1 LEESPRKGQIQ
12 QRQAQQESRFAD
24 QKDIAEQ
31 ELIGILEN
39 IKHPMKDLMH
49 AKEEMQLQL
58 GNLDM
63 SNSKRSLEQAQT
75 PGSNSDFQHKY
86 DGSELRTL
94 RTPVNE
100 SDKQFHSRA
109 QGYPSPQMGSEER
122 RNHDFRLSGKAG
134 DNSNNHNFVM
144 NNNYTFIRSSHPS
157 NDIYFFNRE
166 RLAKQ
171 AKQVQK
177 SLEDYQRTPAG
188 NRKKP

>member
-12 QRQAQQESRFAD
+12 QRQAQQESRFTD
-24 QKDIAEQ
+24 HIDIAEQ

-39 IKHPMKDLMH
+39 IKHLMKDLMH
-49 AKEEMQLQL
+49 VKEEMQLQL

-75 PGSNSDFQHKY
+75 PWSKCEFQHKY
-86 DGSELRTL
+86 DESELKTL

-100 SDKQFHSRA
+100 SDKRFHSGAREN
-109 QGYPSPQMGSEER
+109 PSPQMGSEER
-122 RNHDFRLSGKAG
+122 RNHDFRMSGKAG
-134 DNSNNHNFVM
+134 DNSNNYNFVM

-157 NDIYFFNRE
+157 NDIYFFNKE
-166 RLAKQ
+166 KLAKQ
-171 AKQVQK
+171 AQQVQK
-177 SLEDYQRTPAG
+177 SPGDYQRTPAG